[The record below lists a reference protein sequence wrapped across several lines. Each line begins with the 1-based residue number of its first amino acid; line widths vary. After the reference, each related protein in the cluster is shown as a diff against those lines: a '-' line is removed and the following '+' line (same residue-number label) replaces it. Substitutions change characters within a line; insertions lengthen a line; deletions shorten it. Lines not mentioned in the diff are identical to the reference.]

1 MRRVAVSEGIVPKAR
16 NAFALFMKMKNK
28 VKKGASKEE
37 FQHEMQRIGRAW
49 RALSQSEK
57 NKYKEESRSE
67 FVLQREAMKRHGVPT
82 RRPQR
87 ERGPSELS
95 QPSKQLVEEPDKV
108 PLRFGKIKVVEDDK
122 IPIGEGS
129 YGTVLK
135 GLRPLGRICALKI
148 FKGRKASISLKQE
161 VLIFKQIKDKL
172 QEEMRQLF
180 PSLLE
185 VECRHQPFPYLALEF
200 AGASVSHMLSR
211 SGPFTGSDMQCL
223 AKQLRAALQA
233 LHSISVIHLDLKPAN
248 ILWVQETSSMKLI
261 DFGMCEMM
269 GVEAAS
275 LRFDEYVSAAYRPP
289 ELWNAFPRD
298 ICKHMSPCIDIWS
311 FGCVL
316 FECATASPLMA
327 PLPPARSC
335 SHAVDAWCRSWDSL
349 RQARPLTEP
358 AARRLQCRVLRSGP
372 WREHILQCVN
382 PCPASRRWSGPTQ

>member
-1 MRRVAVSEGIVPKAR
+1 
-16 NAFALFMKMKNK
+16 
-28 VKKGASKEE
+28 
-37 FQHEMQRIGRAW
+37 
-49 RALSQSEK
+49 
-57 NKYKEESRSE
+57 
-67 FVLQREAMKRHGVPT
+67 
-82 RRPQR
+82 
-87 ERGPSELS
+87 
-95 QPSKQLVEEPDKV
+95 
-108 PLRFGKIKVVEDDK
+108 
-122 IPIGEGS
+122 
-129 YGTVLK
+129 
-135 GLRPLGRICALKI
+135 
-148 FKGRKASISLKQE
+148 
-161 VLIFKQIKDKL
+161 
-172 QEEMRQLF
+172 
-180 PSLLE
+180 
-185 VECRHQPFPYLALEF
+185 
-200 AGASVSHMLSR
+200 
-211 SGPFTGSDMQCL
+211 MQCL

-358 AARRLQCRVLRSGP
+358 AARRLQCRLLRSGP

-382 PCPASRRWSGPTQ
+382 PCPASRRWSRPTQ